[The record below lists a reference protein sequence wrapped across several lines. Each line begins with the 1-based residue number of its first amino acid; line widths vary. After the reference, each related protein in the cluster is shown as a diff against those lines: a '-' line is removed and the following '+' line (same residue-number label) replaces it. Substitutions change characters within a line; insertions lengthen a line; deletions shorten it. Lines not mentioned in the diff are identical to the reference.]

1 MTATYTQLKR
11 WYDDRSAYDHTTKK
25 NAQENLWR
33 ELGALI
39 SSAGE
44 VEFLKAEI
52 DRLIGEKVA
61 LDVKLREAQAQQP
74 GWTIPQWTPTPPLP
88 RASDVYP
95 IPHTTE
101 LGGHPFVPDP
111 DDPTVCGLV
120 TNYDDPV
127 PMICGFYKEDH

>member
-11 WYDDRSAYDHTTKK
+11 WYDDLNAYDAPTKK
-25 NAQENLWR
+25 NAHENLWR

-44 VEFLKAEI
+44 VAFLKAEI

-61 LDVKLREAQAQQP
+61 LDVKLREAQAQP
-74 GWTIPQWTPTPPLP
+74 GWTIPPVSHTTLLP

-111 DDPTVCGLV
+111 DYPTVCGMV
-120 TNYDDPV
+120 TNYEAPV

>member
-11 WYDDRSAYDHTTKK
+11 WYDDRNAYDAATKK

-52 DRLIGEKVA
+52 ERLIGEKVA

-74 GWTIPQWTPTPPLP
+74 GWTIPPVSHTPPRLDG
-88 RASDVYP
+88 RFYT
-95 IPHTTE
+95 IPHDTE
-101 LGGHPFVPDP
+101 LGRHSFVPD
-111 DDPTVCGLV
+111 DRDPAVCGLV
-120 TNYDDPV
+120 TAHGPV
-127 PMICGFYKEDH
+127 PMICGYWEEDH